1 MNIQKFLESSRIN
14 DITIRGEYYTL
25 VRSGDNNWLVYSHTS
40 LSLPLSEHV
49 LFADA
54 AEVFAKMEDEQREFH
69 KHDNAW

>member
-25 VRSGDNNWLVYSHTS
+25 VRSGDNNWLVFSHTS

-49 LFADA
+49 FFADA
-54 AEVFAKMEDEQREFH
+54 AELFVKMEYEQREFH
-69 KHDNAW
+69 KHDSAW